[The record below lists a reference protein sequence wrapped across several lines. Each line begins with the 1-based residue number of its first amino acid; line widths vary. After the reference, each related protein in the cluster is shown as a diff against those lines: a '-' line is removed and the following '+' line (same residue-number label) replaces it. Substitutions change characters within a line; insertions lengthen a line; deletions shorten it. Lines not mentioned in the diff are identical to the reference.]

1 MSDEIENVVDNLQK
15 AETETEIRI
24 LRQQYQIAMD
34 LYKHEDLLNW
44 NKLYNFFYITAGLLA
59 ILGYV
64 MKGDAGKCTPKG
76 DEFCCMVAIVSFLG
90 CVMSAAFWGV
100 LYSGVRYMHNRKDT
114 VMEIEQI
121 LMKHG
126 AKDLVSNVNL
136 PAEERK
142 LFKRALTAKI
152 LRKLPL
158 FMLVVWAVMFVFAL
172 FELSAL

>member
-1 MSDEIENVVDNLQK
+1 MMGQK
-15 AETETEIRI
+15 AETEIEIQV

-44 NKLYNFFYITAGLLA
+44 NKLNNFFYVTAGLLA
-59 ILGYV
+59 ILGFFL
-64 MKGDAGKCTPKG
+64 KGEMGKPK
-76 DEFCCMVAIVSFLG
+76 EFEFYFMFAIVGFVG

-158 FMLVVWAVMFVFAL
+158 FMMLVWEVVFVFAIYNL
-172 FELSAL
+172 IMLVVYSS